1 MKIFAKRKK
10 TIGAANP
17 GTPTARTTFASDPV
31 VEELLTKDP
40 TEWNAKQKRLV
51 KRYQQRKAE
60 SGEGSDAQKEQQ
72 EPPVKK
78 ESKAEETAEESV
90 EQEADEK
97 SENDEVSKKES
108 DDDSSSSDSGGDSD
122 SESNSDSD
130 PEVEG
135 KKDEEAAIVPREEP
149 VAETAVEETQTP
161 PSTAEAETG
170 SDKIDTSHPVFKLLE
185 QLNSKMKRTLS
196 RKLDREGPKALPEV
210 EQEAQKLL
218 GVTDEQSKKRGAGA
232 IEGKDSGKSKKKKTK
247 IDWSS
252 LPPEERLR
260 RQEQRKKQQQAAE
273 RRATGEET
281 RGPHKHPLNSERRRA
296 NRRKPKWKNTFKR
309 EEKKNHHASGFLVR
323 REAGGPRVNEGY

>member
-1 MKIFAKRKK
+1 M
-10 TIGAANP
+10 IGAANS

-72 EPPVKK
+72 EAPVKE
-78 ESKAEETAEESV
+78 ESRPEEMAEESV

-97 SENDEVSKKES
+97 SEDEKVSKKES
-108 DDDSSSSDSGGDSD
+108 DDDSSSSDSDGDSE

-130 PEVEG
+130 PEVDG
-135 KKDEEAAIVPREEP
+135 KTDEAAATERETETAAREEP
-149 VAETAVEETQTP
+149 VAETVVEETQTP
-161 PSTAEAETG
+161 PSIAEAETD

-232 IEGKDSGKSKKKKTK
+232 IDGNDSGKSKKKKTK
-247 IDWSS
+247 VDWSA

-260 RQEQRKKQQQAAE
+260 RQEQRKKQQEAVE
-273 RRATGEET
+273 RRETGEET

-323 REAGGPRVNEGY
+323 RETGGPRRDEGY